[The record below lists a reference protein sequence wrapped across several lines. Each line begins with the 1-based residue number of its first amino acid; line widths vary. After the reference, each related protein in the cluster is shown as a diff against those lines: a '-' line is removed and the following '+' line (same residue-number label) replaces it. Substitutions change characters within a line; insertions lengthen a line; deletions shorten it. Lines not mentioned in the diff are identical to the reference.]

1 MSWINDNIW
10 ESEPIKGLG
19 RQFVTRVLIIEDDKR
34 ISDLL
39 ALYLEHEGYEVERA
53 YDGLEGVGRADQC
66 DPDLIILDL
75 MLPKLHGRDACIAIR
90 YRSQAPILMLTA
102 LDDDRDVI
110 DGLDVGADDYLTKP
124 FQPAVLL
131 ARIRALLRRA
141 GQATSSLES
150 GLSICIENLT
160 IYTSERR
167 AEIDHQDI
175 MLRPREF
182 DLLLTFAQQPNRVF
196 SREMLIDTLWDGDVN
211 VGSRTVDVHIN
222 RLRRQI
228 RNANARIETIRG
240 YGYRLAPTTTSE

>member
-1 MSWINDNIW
+1 MA
-10 ESEPIKGLG
+10 K
-19 RQFVTRVLIIEDDKR
+19 VLIIEDDRR

-53 YDGLEGVGRADQC
+53 HDGLEGVARADQC

-131 ARIRALLRRA
+131 ARVRALLRRA
-141 GQATSSLES
+141 GQATGTLDSS
-150 GLSICIENLT
+150 SICVENLT

-167 AEIDHQDI
+167 AEIDHQDVL
-175 MLRPREF
+175 LRPREF

-196 SREMLIDTLWDGDVN
+196 TREMLIDTLWDGDVN

-228 RNANARIETIRG
+228 RKANARIETVRG
-240 YGYRLAPTTTSE
+240 YGYRLAPLSTAE